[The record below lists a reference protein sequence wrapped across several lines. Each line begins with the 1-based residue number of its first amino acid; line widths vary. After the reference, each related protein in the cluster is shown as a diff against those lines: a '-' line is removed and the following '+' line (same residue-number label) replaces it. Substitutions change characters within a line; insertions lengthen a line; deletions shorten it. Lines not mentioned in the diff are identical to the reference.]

1 MDLVEHSE
9 GIYSQE
15 ELIVKGPSVMLGY
28 YENEEATKEVLIDG
42 QFYTGDL
49 AKIDEEGYIY
59 ICGRKKSVIVLKN
72 RKNIFPEEMKNLVNK
87 IERVK
92 EFFIY
97 GKQQSSD
104 KNDIKINVQ
113 IVFDR
118 KIVEDVYKVQ
128 NDDEIY
134 KVLSLFINNTPF
146 SLVLEYIISLF
157 FWQLCRKL
165 SKK

>member
-1 MDLVEHSE
+1 
-9 GIYSQE
+9 
-15 ELIVKGPSVMLGY
+15 
-28 YENEEATKEVLIDG
+28 
-42 QFYTGDL
+42 
-49 AKIDEEGYIY
+49 
-59 ICGRKKSVIVLKN
+59 
-72 RKNIFPEEMKNLVNK
+72 MKNLVNK

-134 KVLSLFINNTPF
+134 KVLSLFINSTPF

-157 FWQLCRKL
+157 FW
-165 SKK
+165 